1 MREQVLLT
9 GKAKGAFLHEREEAG
24 GQVQGGVSSGKEGVG
39 DARQD
44 VRGQLNNNEKPAK
57 EEKAG
62 SAPSGGPPGSAAAAP
77 RSGSSSSADPAPLQ
91 RLRLSAGLAHQD
103 KTSEVAP
110 AGTLQCPLLWL
121 ICCSG
126 SAPAGFL

>member
-1 MREQVLLT
+1 MRQVLLT

-62 SAPSGGPPGSAAAAP
+62 SAPWEGRPAQQQQLLGPGAAV
-77 RSGSSSSADPAPLQ
+77 RRIQL
-91 RLRLSAGLAHQD
+91 H
-103 KTSEVAP
+103 
-110 AGTLQCPLLWL
+110 
-121 ICCSG
+121 CSD
-126 SAPAGFL
+126 SD